1 MKLDIVYQTDD
12 FIIIYKPCGLS
23 VHKDQSEIGLTTLLA
38 EQLGVPQV
46 WLVHRLDKVTSG
58 LLILAL
64 NAESAAEFF
73 RLFSEHHIQKTYLAL
88 SNQKPKKKQGLIV
101 GDMQKARNGAW
112 KLCQSKEN
120 PAITRFESVSCE
132 PNLRLFILKPQTGK
146 THQLRVAM
154 KSLGSPILGD
164 ALYGKNTENIDR
176 TYLHAARLQ
185 FEFKGKA
192 FDVFTPPKGG
202 EWWHRDAVQSQ
213 IQKFGS
219 ASAESTEQEKC
230 G

>member
-1 MKLDIVYQTDD
+1 MTFEILLKHRD
-12 FIIIYKPCGLS
+12 FIIIYKPCGVS
-23 VHKDQSEIGLTTLLA
+23 VHKDEAEVGLTTLVA
-38 EQLGVPQV
+38 NQLGVPQV

-64 NAESAAEFF
+64 NAESAAEFS
-73 RLFSEHHIQKTYLAL
+73 RLFAEHKIQKTYLAL
-88 SNQKPKKKQGLIV
+88 SNQKPKKKQGLII

-112 KLCQSKEN
+112 KLCQTKEN

-164 ALYGKNTENIDR
+164 ALYGKNTDEIDR
-176 TYLHAARLQ
+176 TYLHAAKLD
-185 FEFKGKA
+185 FEFKGEKIELFA
-192 FDVFTPPKGG
+192 MPKEG
-202 EWWHRDAVQSQ
+202 EWWQRETVM
-213 IQKFGS
+213 
-219 ASAESTEQEKC
+219 EKI
-230 G
+230 GENLFSGNGKIPV